1 MESHITQTLRVNK
14 RFQIPHKDG
23 AVETASREKFNDLF
37 THILGC
43 TFTRSDRIASMQKS
57 AEIPKQK
64 PQAKT
69 LAPTGE
75 RGRGL

>member
-14 RFQIPHKDG
+14 GFQIPKEDG

-43 TFTRSDRIASMQKS
+43 TFTRSGRIASTARS
-57 AEIPKQK
+57 Y
-64 PQAKT
+64 
-69 LAPTGE
+69 
-75 RGRGL
+75 R